1 MHHSHHNIYK
11 IYHSKVRLNHNII
24 MTMQGFRLCAFFV
37 VYCVCVSMTNQK
49 VGEAVIEV
57 VGLEEP

>member
-1 MHHSHHNIYK
+1 
-11 IYHSKVRLNHNII
+11 
-24 MTMQGFRLCAFFV
+24 MQGFRLCAFFV